1 MRTPH
6 VLSILT
12 SLLTAG
18 IATAQGDE
26 CTDPKPVTVGSYGPY
41 TTVGSTSSLPA
52 VWPCE
57 PTAGNDVWFVAQ
69 ANSNGTATF
78 DTCGSSFDTVLEV
91 FDGTGGCGALVSL
104 GCNDDSCGTR
114 SVVTVN
120 VTNGQVLY
128 IRVGG
133 WNLATGSFILNAAGD
148 LGTVS
153 GFADANNYGTGC
165 YDGRASFYEVITNP
179 ANFDLSNSSFT
190 MVPTASGG
198 FVVTAGLTPF
208 VPPTAN
214 ALVLPMGDDSTFL
227 VSLAAPFPI
236 PSGTTQSLEVC
247 SNGYVSTVS
256 GNGQSA
262 VINVVGFLNAVAT
275 SWRNW
280 HDYDPSAGG
289 QVLFEE
295 AAGVAYVTWD
305 QVPDWNVPGSAS
317 TWQFQFDT
325 SNGFV
330 TYAFQ
335 QMSLTGSGGG
345 GNGHLIG
352 YSPGGASLDPGGI
365 DLSAA
370 IPASFTILGFD
381 LFDLKVDASSRPILG
396 TSITLDTTNVPPSS
410 GIGLQLLGFVPI
422 NPGIDL
428 GVIGMPNCRAYVQF
442 LVANVIVPSG
452 GTAAFPLSIPGTVGL
467 AGAQLFAQSAMF
479 AAGVNAFGAVS
490 SNGVELRLD
499 VN

>member
-1 MRTPH
+1 MRTSY

-12 SLLTAG
+12 FSLACGTA
-18 IATAQGDE
+18 AAQGDE
-26 CTDPKPVTVGSYGPY
+26 CTDPKPVAVGSYGPY
-41 TTVGSTSSLPA
+41 TTVGATSSVPT

-57 PTAGNDVWFVAQ
+57 PTAGRDVWFVAQ
-69 ANSNGTATF
+69 ANANGTATF

-91 FDGTGGCGALVSL
+91 FDGTGGCGALLSI

-120 VTNGQVLY
+120 VTSGQLLY

-133 WNLATGSFILNAAGD
+133 WNLATGSFVLNVAGN

-153 GFADANNYGTGC
+153 GFADANNYGVGC
-165 YDGRASFYEVITNP
+165 YNGRASFYEVIQNP

-190 MVPTASGG
+190 MLPSGSG
-198 FVVTAGLTPF
+198 FVVTNGLTPF
-208 VPPTAN
+208 VPPTVN
-214 ALVLPMGDDSTFL
+214 AQVLPLGDDSTFTVNL
-227 VSLAAPFPI
+227 TAPFPI
-236 PSGTTQSLEVC
+236 PGGTTQSLEVC
-247 SNGYVSTVS
+247 SNGYVSTAT

-262 VINVVGFLNAVAT
+262 VINVVGFLNAPAA

-280 HDYDPSAGG
+280 HDYDPSVGG
-289 QVLFEE
+289 QVLFQEVS
-295 AAGVAYVTWD
+295 GVVYVTWN

-325 SNGFV
+325 TTGFV

-345 GNGHLIG
+345 GNGHLVG
-352 YSPGGASLDPGGI
+352 YSPGGPSLNPGSI

-370 IPASFTILGFD
+370 IPATFSILGTD
-381 LFDLKVDASSRPILG
+381 LFDLKLDASSRPILG
-396 TSITLDTTNVPPSS
+396 SSITLNTTNVPANA
-410 GIGLQLLGFVPI
+410 GIGLQLLGFVQI

-428 GVIGMPNCRAYVQF
+428 AVIGMPNCRAYVQF
-442 LVANVIVPSG
+442 VASIVLFPSG
-452 GTAAFPLSIPGTVGL
+452 GTAAFPLSIPSSVGF
-467 AGAQLFAQSAMF
+467 AGQQLYAQSAMF

-490 SNGVELRLD
+490 SNGVDLRLD

>member
-1 MRTPH
+1 MRTLVVSSMLAF
-6 VLSILT
+6 VLPGT
-12 SLLTAG
+12 VV
-18 IATAQGDE
+18 AQGDD
-26 CTDPKPVTVGSYGPY
+26 CSNPKPVTVGSYGPY
-41 TTVGSTSSLPA
+41 STVGATSSLPA
-52 VWPCE
+52 TWTCE

-69 ANSNGTATF
+69 ANANGTATF

-91 FDGTGGCGALVSL
+91 FDGTGGCGALVSI
-104 GCNDDSCGTR
+104 GCNDDACGTR
-114 SVVTVN
+114 SVVTVS
-120 VTNGQVLY
+120 VTSGQLLY

-133 WNLATGSFILNAAGD
+133 WNLTTGSFVLNVAGN

-153 GFADANNYGTGC
+153 GFADANNYGIGC
-165 YDGRASFYEVITNP
+165 YNGRASFYEFIQNP
-179 ANFDLSNSSFT
+179 ANFDLSNRSLT
-190 MVPTASGG
+190 MLPSGNG
-198 FVVTAGLTPF
+198 YIVTNGLTSF

-214 ALVLPMGDDSTFL
+214 AVALTLGDDSTVAVTL
-227 VSLAAPFPI
+227 TTPFPI
-236 PSGTTQSLEVC
+236 PGGATQSLEVC
-247 SNGYVSTVS
+247 SNGYVSTAA

-262 VINVVGFLNAVAT
+262 VINVVGFLNATAS

-295 AAGVAYVTWD
+295 AAGVAYFTWD

-325 SNGFV
+325 TNGFV

-345 GNGHLIG
+345 GNGHLVG
-352 YSPGGASLDPGGI
+352 YSPGGASLDPGNI

-370 IPASFTILGFD
+370 IATSFSILGADVFD
-381 LFDLKVDASSRPILG
+381 LRVAASSRPILG
-396 TSITLDTTNVPPSS
+396 SSITLDTTNVPVGA
-410 GIGLQLLGFVPI
+410 GIGLELLGFVPI
-422 NPGIDL
+422 NPGFDL
-428 GVIGMPNCRAYVQF
+428 GVIGMPDCRAYVQF
-442 LVANVIVPSG
+442 VVSAVLLPSG
-452 GTAAFPLSIPGTVGL
+452 GTATLPIAIPNSAGL
-467 AGAQLFAQSAMF
+467 AGSLLYAQSAMF
-479 AAGVNAFGAVS
+479 VAGLNPFGAVS

>member
-1 MRTPH
+1 MHTSY
-6 VLSILT
+6 VVFILT
-12 SLLTAG
+12 VSLTSVNAV
-18 IATAQGDE
+18 AQGDE
-26 CTDPKPVTVGSYGPY
+26 CTDPKPVTVGTYGPY
-41 TTVGSTSSLPA
+41 STVGATSSMPA

-69 ANSNGTATF
+69 ANANGTATF

-91 FDGTGGCGALVSL
+91 FDGTGGCGGLVSI
-104 GCNDDSCGTR
+104 GCNDDTCGTR
-114 SVVTVN
+114 SVVTVG
-120 VTNGQVLY
+120 VTNGQLLY
-128 IRVGG
+128 VRVGG
-133 WNLATGSFILNAAGD
+133 WNLATGSFILNVAGN

-153 GFADANNYGTGC
+153 GFADANNYGSGC

-190 MVPTASGG
+190 MLPAGG
-198 FVVTAGLTPF
+198 GYTVATGVSSF
-208 VPPTAN
+208 VPPTSSSV
-214 ALVLPMGDDSTFL
+214 VLPLGDDSTTTVVL
-227 VSLAAPFPI
+227 TAPFPI
-236 PSGTTQSLEVC
+236 PGGSTPSLVVC
-247 SNGYVSTVS
+247 SNGYVSTTT

-262 VINVVGFLNAVAT
+262 VINVVGFLNAPAT
-275 SWRNW
+275 CWRNW

-295 AAGVAYVTWD
+295 VGGTAYVTWN

-325 SNGFV
+325 TNGFV

-352 YSPGGASLDPGGI
+352 YSPGGPSLDPGSI

-370 IPASFTILGFD
+370 LPATFSVLPAD
-381 LFDLKVDASSRPILG
+381 LFDLRLDASSRPILG
-396 TSITLDTTNVPPSS
+396 SSITLDSSNVPAGSPL
-410 GIGLQLLGFVPI
+410 GLLLLGFVQI
-422 NPGIDL
+422 NPGFDL

-442 LVANVIVPSG
+442 LASIVIVPSG
-452 GTAAFPLSIPGTVGL
+452 GTAAFALNVPSS
-467 AGAQLFAQSAMF
+467 AGFAGQQLFAQSAMF
-479 AAGVNAFGAVS
+479 VAGVNPFGAVS
-490 SNGVELRLD
+490 SNGVDLRFD

>member
-1 MRTPH
+1 MRNSF
-6 VLSILT
+6 VLSILAF
-12 SLLTAG
+12 SLAPG
-18 IATAQGDE
+18 IVVAQGDE

-41 TTVGSTSSLPA
+41 STVGATSSLPA

-69 ANSNGTATF
+69 ANANGTATF

-114 SVVTVN
+114 SLVTVN
-120 VTNGQVLY
+120 VTPGLLLY
-128 IRVGG
+128 VRVGG
-133 WNLATGSFILNAAGD
+133 WNLNTGSFVLNVAGD

-153 GFADANNYGTGC
+153 GFADANNYGLGC
-165 YDGRASFYEVITNP
+165 YDGRASFYESITNP

-190 MVPTASGG
+190 MVPANGG
-198 FVVTAGLTPF
+198 YIVTAGLSPF
-208 VPPTAN
+208 VPPTGTAQGL
-214 ALVLPMGDDSTFL
+214 AMGDDSV
-227 VSLAAPFPI
+227 VSVNLTLPFPI
-236 PSGTTQSLEVC
+236 AGGSTGSLEVC
-247 SNGYVSTVS
+247 SNGYVSTDP

-262 VINVVGFLNAVAT
+262 VINVVGFLNSPAA
-275 SWRNW
+275 SWRCW

-295 AAGVAYVTWD
+295 IAGVAYITWD

-325 SNGFV
+325 TSGFV

-352 YSPGGASLDPGGI
+352 YAPGGASLDPGNT
-365 DLSAA
+365 DLSVA
-370 IPASFTILGFD
+370 IPAGFSVLGAD
-381 LFDLKVDASSRPILG
+381 LFDLKHDASDRPVIG
-396 TSITLDTTNVPPSS
+396 TSISLETSNVPATAP
-410 GIGLQLLGFVPI
+410 IGLQLLGFVQI
-422 NPGIDL
+422 NPGLDL
-428 GVIGMPNCRAYVQF
+428 AVIGMPNCRAYVQF
-442 LVANVIVPSG
+442 LVSLAITPSG
-452 GTAAFPLSIPGTVGL
+452 STAAFPLTIPNNPAL
-467 AGAQLFAQSAMF
+467 AGQQLFAQSAMLVP
-479 AAGVNAFGAVS
+479 GVNAFGAVS
-490 SNGVELRLD
+490 SNGVDLRLD